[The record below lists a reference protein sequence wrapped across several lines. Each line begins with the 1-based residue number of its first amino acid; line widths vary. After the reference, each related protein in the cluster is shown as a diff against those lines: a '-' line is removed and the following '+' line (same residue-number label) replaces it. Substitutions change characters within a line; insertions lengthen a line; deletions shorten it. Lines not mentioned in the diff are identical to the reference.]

1 MSWFS
6 SRHSNSTFCFQTSH
20 LKNASRKVSLPLEN
34 EYLIV
39 TQLYNLAKEKPIF
52 SVHEGSCD
60 S

>member
-1 MSWFS
+1 M
-6 SRHSNSTFCFQTSH
+6 
-20 LKNASRKVSLPLEN
+20 VSLPLEN

-39 TQLYNLAKEKPIF
+39 MQLYNLAKEKPIF